1 MKRAMRA
8 VAWLCG
14 RWPLETLA
22 AAAAVGR
29 RSAVAEAS
37 DEGGGLVMRA
47 VALGDVGCSG
57 SSFESF
63 SGG

>member
-1 MKRAMRA
+1 
-8 VAWLCG
+8 VAD
-14 RWPLETLA
+14 
-22 AAAAVGR
+22 
-29 RSAVAEAS
+29 AS

-47 VALGDVGCSG
+47 VALGDDGCSG